1 MDNVTE
7 AGGRTLPAGLPA
19 SPRPVRLGPHPPSG
33 DSVRDEL
40 DMAAGAARMCAYW
53 VLDRDVTQKTRLE
66 YAEKYAHEMRRHDAN
81 ARAMLAWMQ
90 AETDRVIE
98 ETRP

>member
-1 MDNVTE
+1 MV
-7 AGGRTLPAGLPA
+7 L
-19 SPRPVRLGPHPPSG
+19 
-33 DSVRDEL
+33 DEH

-66 YAEKYAHEMRRHDAN
+66 YAERYANEMRRHDAN
-81 ARAMLAWMQ
+81 ARAMLSWMD
-90 AETDRVIE
+90 AENRRMIE